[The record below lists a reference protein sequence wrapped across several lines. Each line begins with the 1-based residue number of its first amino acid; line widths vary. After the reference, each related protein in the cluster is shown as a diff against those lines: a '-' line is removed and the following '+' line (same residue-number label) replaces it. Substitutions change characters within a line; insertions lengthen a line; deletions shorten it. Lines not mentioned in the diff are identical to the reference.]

1 MSDRRFVVIANPHA
15 GRGQAE
21 VVLQQVVA
29 GLQAAGAEAGGEL
42 TTSIGHA
49 ADLAGAAAADGGVAV
64 AVGGDGLV
72 RAVAAGASRHRGTVG
87 LVPAGRGN
95 DFARTVGI
103 AKDGVD
109 ANIRTLLQ
117 AEPRPTD
124 CIAVT
129 GGAPRLAGASNR
141 AKPAPGPGT
150 PNDAGDG
157 AVTDVAL
164 GNVYAGFDSLSNV
177 TANALRWN
185 LGEFSYT
192 YAALRVA
199 LTMPVLDIVVTVDGD
214 RHAYRGSGVAIG
226 NSRFYGGNVPF
237 APDADVHD
245 GLLDVVMFEQ
255 TGARSRV
262 ATLWAMRSGE
272 HLGRAGVRVVR
283 GQEVH
288 VEITPTL
295 EAYSDGDPIAHT
307 PLTATVM
314 PGAIG
319 LLRP

>member
-21 VVLQQVVA
+21 VVLRQVVA
-29 GLQAAGAEAGGEL
+29 ALQAAGAQAGGEL
-42 TTSIGHA
+42 TTSIEHA
-49 ADLAGAAAADGGVAV
+49 ADLAGAAAADGAVAV

-72 RAVAAGASRHRGTVG
+72 RAVAAGASRHHGTVG

-103 AKDGVD
+103 AKDDVD
-109 ANIRTLLQ
+109 RSIRTLLE

-129 GGAPRLAGASNR
+129 GGAPRLAGAPNR
-141 AKPAPGPGT
+141 TPPAHAPGSP
-150 PNDAGDG
+150 DG

-177 TANALRWN
+177 TANALRFN

-199 LTMPVLDIVVTVDGD
+199 LTMPVLDLAVTVDGE

-262 ATLWAMRSGE
+262 ATLWSMRSGA
-272 HLGRAGVRVVR
+272 HLGREGVRVVR
-283 GQEVH
+283 GTEVH
-288 VEITPTL
+288 VAITPTL
-295 EAYSDGDPIAHT
+295 EAYADGDPIAHT

>member
-1 MSDRRFVVIANPHA
+1 MTDRRFVVVANPHA

-21 VVLQQVVA
+21 VVLRRVVA
-29 GLQAAGAEAGGEL
+29 ALQAAGAQAGGEL

-49 ADLAGAAAADGGVAV
+49 ADLAGAAAADGAVAV

-72 RAVAAGASRHRGTVG
+72 RAVAAGASRHQGVVG

-103 AKDGVD
+103 AREEVD
-109 ANIRTLLQ
+109 ANIRTLLE
-117 AEPRPTD
+117 AVPRPTD

-129 GGAPRLAGASNR
+129 GGAPSGPLR
-141 AKPAPGPGT
+141 PGELRGGPVQ
-150 PNDAGDG
+150 G
-157 AVTDVAL
+157 AVDDVAL

-177 TANALRWN
+177 TANSLRFN

-199 LTMPVLDIVVTVDGD
+199 LTMPVLDLVVTVDGE

-237 APDADVHD
+237 APDADPHD

-255 TGARSRV
+255 TTARSRV
-262 ATLWAMRSGE
+262 ATLWAMRSGG
-272 HLGRAGVRVVR
+272 HLGRDGVRVVR
-283 GQEVH
+283 GREIRVEV
-288 VEITPTL
+288 TPEL
-295 EAYSDGDPIAHT
+295 EAYADGDPIAT
-307 PLTATVM
+307 APFTATVM
-314 PGAIG
+314 PGAIA